1 MNNKSIFISYSS
13 RDSEDVKKVI
23 EVLERENM
31 SYWKAP
37 DKIPVGSNYAK
48 EIPQVISGCEV
59 FLLLI
64 SKYSQQSIWVE
75 KEIDFAVNNRKTI
88 VPLNI
93 DGCEMTEMFK
103 FYLNN
108 VQMIFV
114 GNDEKAAMDTLI
126 KRIRYLLGESREVT
140 KDKKDNNNES
150 KRRMSLNELEKNSA
164 RGKIKR
170 RTNDSS
176 FGLNPQPDKCM
187 KCGSAVKMDIPGV
200 YICTECGEENLDYYN
215 IVRRYLQANG
225 PASKYI
231 IERDTGVPKASIEY
245 FFAKGQLE
253 VAGKPSGRA

>member
-37 DKIPVGSNYAK
+37 DMIPVGSNYAK

-93 DGCEMTEMFK
+93 DGCEMKEMF
-103 FYLNN
+103 
-108 VQMIFV
+108 
-114 GNDEKAAMDTLI
+114 
-126 KRIRYLLGESREVT
+126 
-140 KDKKDNNNES
+140 
-150 KRRMSLNELEKNSA
+150 NSIL
-164 RGKIKR
+164 KQ
-170 RTNDSS
+170 D
-176 FGLNPQPDKCM
+176 
-187 KCGSAVKMDIPGV
+187 
-200 YICTECGEENLDYYN
+200 
-215 IVRRYLQANG
+215 
-225 PASKYI
+225 
-231 IERDTGVPKASIEY
+231 
-245 FFAKGQLE
+245 
-253 VAGKPSGRA
+253 